1 LGKNLIGESNRKL
14 TIKQLQHFA
23 LSILTAEY
31 DSPVLVMLSADD
43 WRSGIVPT
51 LKNPQMSSGQMSIGG
66 ETFTPQDLPH
76 IRVLRLRGAGNLIEI
91 PQYLHAKGKNWDT
104 AEQQTDRESM
114 ILAQDHDASS
124 LLHYFSIGRQSI
136 TNTQPEEHRLS
147 IEVDGNEAYRQ
158 EQAIE
163 IVPFFLQG
171 EAEQQSKEA
180 LYYSRIVHLLRSSPA
195 WQVGNTVLPF
205 PLHLAKALIEDY
217 LDVLV

>member
-1 LGKNLIGESNRKL
+1 
-14 TIKQLQHFA
+14 
-23 LSILTAEY
+23 
-31 DSPVLVMLSADD
+31 
-43 WRSGIVPT
+43 
-51 LKNPQMSSGQMSIGG
+51 
-66 ETFTPQDLPH
+66 
-76 IRVLRLRGAGNLIEI
+76 
-91 PQYLHAKGKNWDT
+91 
-104 AEQQTDRESM
+104 M

-136 TNTQPEEHRLS
+136 TNTQSEEERLS
-147 IEVDGNEAYRQ
+147 IEVDGNEAHRQ
-158 EQAIE
+158 EQAVE

-171 EAEQQSKEA
+171 EPEQQSKEA